1 MERKP
6 DISIIIVNYRVKDY
20 ISLLL
25 HSIKKAVKDLQVEVI
40 IVDNNSQDNSIEYLS
55 CNHDDITFIQ
65 NTDNKGFSTANNQGL
80 RQSSGTYTLI
90 INPDTILEENSLVA
104 LKEFLDSNNDCGAA
118 GFKVINP
125 DGTFARECRRS
136 IPDLKSAI
144 FRVLSLDVLFPKN
157 KFFGGRYL
165 AWLDKSKTTRV
176 PVISGAGMIWKT
188 PLLKNLNG
196 FDEDFFMYGEDDDL
210 CLRMKNSEKSIYYFP
225 KARMVHFKGE
235 SERDVSI
242 SQIKKINEGLIK
254 FFKKHYKDKYN
265 HLSLKLISLAFS
277 LRVFGLYIKQ
287 ALIKKRS
294 SKLNSG
300 LSTVFIGDQNQVN
313 LSFLKEK
320 LGEDILLISPL
331 EGINDIKEAL
341 FFNQKKKTEFSNII
355 FDTDTVPYHKAFE
368 LMESL
373 KNRDLN
379 FYFLL
384 SDERKIIG
392 KSSVIDF

>member
-25 HSIKKAVKDLQVEVI
+25 HSIKKAEKDLRVEII
-40 IVDNNSQDNSIEYLS
+40 IVDNNSQDDSIEYLS
-55 CNHDDITFIQ
+55 RNHDDIKFIQ
-65 NTDNKGFSTANNQGL
+65 NIDNRGFSKANNQGL
-80 RQSSGTYTLI
+80 SQANGTYTLI
-90 INPDTILEENSLVA
+90 INPDTILEENSLVC
-104 LKEFLDSNNDCGAA
+104 LKEFLDSNNNCGVA

-144 FRVLSLDVLFPKN
+144 FRVLSLDVLFPKSR
-157 KFFGGRYL
+157 FFGGRYL
-165 AWLDKSKTTRV
+165 AWLDKSKITRV
-176 PVISGAGMIWKT
+176 PVISGAGMFWKT
-188 PLLKNLNG
+188 SLLKSLNG

-225 KARMVHFKGE
+225 EAKMVHFKGE

-254 FFKKHYKDKYN
+254 FFKKHYKDKYS

-277 LRVFGLYIKQ
+277 FRVLGLYIKQ
-287 ALIKKRS
+287 TLIKKRS
-294 SKLNSG
+294 SKFNGSLPAI
-300 LSTVFIGDQNQVN
+300 FIGDQVN
-313 LSFLKEK
+313 LSLLNEK

-341 FFNQKKKTEFSNII
+341 FFNPKKKTDFSNII

-368 LMESL
+368 MMESL
-373 KNRDLN
+373 KNRGLN

>member
-25 HSIKKAVKDLQVEVI
+25 HSIKKAEKDLRVEII
-40 IVDNNSQDNSIEYLS
+40 IVDNNSQDDSIEYLS
-55 CNHDDITFIQ
+55 RNHDDIKFIQ
-65 NTDNKGFSTANNQGL
+65 NIDNRGFSKANNQGL
-80 RQSSGTYTLI
+80 SQANGTYTLI
-90 INPDTILEENSLVA
+90 INPDTILEENSLVC
-104 LKEFLDSNNDCGAA
+104 LKEFLDSNNNCGAA

-144 FRVLSLDVLFPKN
+144 FRVLSLDVLFPKSR
-157 KFFGGRYL
+157 FFGGRYL
-165 AWLDKSKTTRV
+165 AWLDKSKITRV
-176 PVISGAGMIWKT
+176 PVISGAGMFWKT
-188 PLLKNLNG
+188 SLLKSLNG
-196 FDEDFFMYGEDDDL
+196 FDEEFFMYGEDDDL

-225 KARMVHFKGE
+225 EAKMVHFKGE

-254 FFKKHYKDKYN
+254 FFKKHYKVKYS

-277 LRVFGLYIKQ
+277 FRVLGLYIKQ
-287 ALIKKRS
+287 TLIKKRS
-294 SKLNSG
+294 SKFNGSLPG
-300 LSTVFIGDQNQVN
+300 VFIGDQVN
-313 LSFLKEK
+313 LSLLNEK

-341 FFNQKKKTEFSNII
+341 FFNPKKKTDFSNII

-368 LMESL
+368 MMESL
-373 KNRDLN
+373 KNRGLN